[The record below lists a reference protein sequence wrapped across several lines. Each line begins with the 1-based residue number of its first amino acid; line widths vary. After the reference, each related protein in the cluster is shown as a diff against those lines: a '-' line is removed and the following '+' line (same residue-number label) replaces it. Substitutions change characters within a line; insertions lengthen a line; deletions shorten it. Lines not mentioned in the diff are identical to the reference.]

1 MRWSFASPFAPA
13 TGSTVSTVAASSA
26 GAASVIGLAAGLGVG
41 VPVGALALLGGAVGT
56 ALVVRKIRKRRL
68 TQELKVGVRF
78 VIKK

>member
-1 MRWSFASPFAPA
+1 
-13 TGSTVSTVAASSA
+13 
-26 GAASVIGLAAGLGVG
+26 LAAGLGVG